1 MSVFSFI
8 DKVIEFKKDD
18 SLTTYFT
25 LTGKEEFLEDHFK
38 NFPVMP
44 GVLLL
49 EMAKQ
54 AAGTLL
60 QLSDGSSKKN
70 YRLTSAEE
78 VRFGQFVKPGSQ
90 LKISVRLLKREAE
103 SDLFDGRIDLMS
115 PPSGKALSATLV
127 LAPVSHAS

>member
-1 MSVFSFI
+1 MSVFGFI
-8 DKVIEFKKDD
+8 DKVAEFERND
-18 SLTTYFT
+18 SLAAYYT
-25 LTGKEEFLEDHFK
+25 LTGKEEFLKDHFK

-54 AAGTLL
+54 AAGSLL
-60 QLSDGSSKKN
+60 QLSDGSGKKN
-70 YRLTSAEE
+70 YRLTGAEE

-90 LKISVRLLKREAE
+90 LKILVRLLKRQAD

-115 PPSGKALSATLV
+115 PPFGKALSATLV